1 MAGAATAQAEI
12 LHDITIIIVCRMLS
26 SFMDENR
33 TVIIIMSKELLWVL
47 YTRLLLERQRDA
59 ATGEEEEEPLPGCCS
74 QLSTMRLFCPI

>member
-33 TVIIIMSKELLWVL
+33 KVIIIMSKELLWVL
-47 YTRLLLERQRDA
+47 YTRLLLERQGRRD
-59 ATGEEEEEPLPGCCS
+59 GEEEPLPGCCS